1 MLLIYSFL
9 VLLASLVV
17 IPLSYILDFQH
28 RELRSGWK
36 EKLGFVPRL
45 PDSASPRLWLHAV
58 SVGEVQLARQL
69 LAELFSRR
77 QDLEVLLTST
87 TAAGRRFAREARIA
101 GTRVSALPVDLPFL
115 TRRALRRAR
124 PHLLVLLETEIWP
137 NLIRQCA
144 TRGTPVLIA
153 NGRIS
158 SRSFPRY
165 RWLGSTL
172 ANILARVDRYLMQ
185 SEQDAGRIRVLGAPA
200 DKIEIT
206 GNLKWDLPAPAQSAA
221 AARQDFGLPPDAPV
235 LVAGSTFEGEESAVL
250 DAWEALRM
258 EFPRL
263 CLVLAPRHP
272 RRFERVAEL
281 LAGRGLAHARRSRPA
296 GGPHEV
302 LLLDTLG
309 DLRRAYGMGTI
320 CFVGG
325 SLVSRGGQNL
335 LEPAAAGRPVL
346 FGPRTENFAE
356 AAQALIDAGAGYRID
371 SAAALHPTSL
381 RLLRDPQ
388 ECETAGRRGAALV
401 AANRGATRK
410 TADRILGY
418 LPGSSL

>member
-1 MLLIYSFL
+1 
-9 VLLASLVV
+9 
-17 IPLSYILDFQH
+17 
-28 RELRSGWK
+28 
-36 EKLGFVPRL
+36 
-45 PDSASPRLWLHAV
+45 
-58 SVGEVQLARQL
+58 ARQL

-206 GNLKWDLPAPAQSAA
+206 GNLKWDLPAPAQ
-221 AARQDFGLPPDAPV
+221 
-235 LVAGSTFEGEESAVL
+235 
-250 DAWEALRM
+250 
-258 EFPRL
+258 
-263 CLVLAPRHP
+263 
-272 RRFERVAEL
+272 
-281 LAGRGLAHARRSRPA
+281 
-296 GGPHEV
+296 
-302 LLLDTLG
+302 
-309 DLRRAYGMGTI
+309 
-320 CFVGG
+320 
-325 SLVSRGGQNL
+325 
-335 LEPAAAGRPVL
+335 
-346 FGPRTENFAE
+346 
-356 AAQALIDAGAGYRID
+356 
-371 SAAALHPTSL
+371 
-381 RLLRDPQ
+381 
-388 ECETAGRRGAALV
+388 TA
-401 AANRGATRK
+401 
-410 TADRILGY
+410 
-418 LPGSSL
+418 

>member
-17 IPLSYILDFQH
+17 IPLSYILDFPH

-36 EKLGFVPRL
+36 ERLGLVPRL
-45 PDSASPRLWLHAV
+45 PDSDAPRLWLHAV

-250 DAWEALRM
+250 DAWEALRV

-309 DLRRAYGMGTI
+309 DLRRAYGTGTI

-346 FGPRTENFAE
+346 FGPRTENFTE
-356 AAQALIDAGAGYRID
+356 AARALIDAGAGYRID